1 MPYIEQYINAGST
14 TSNDYFLISR
24 GNVYYKLK
32 QSDMYAEIQALGS
45 GVGTFSLL
53 TDVDTTGVV
62 TGSLITYN
70 GTKYVDTAVA
80 DYFKNGGDTGGA
92 ARTLGNNDNY
102 NLGFETNGTERMR
115 ILDTGE
121 IGFGSTTDSLIDDAQ
136 FYVETTK
143 SVTSILYQSTIG
155 ANAVLSF
162 HGKGTGSVKHEAVSF
177 ISTLTGGTTDDY
189 GRLVIQARYD
199 GGMAG
204 LFNMGQISYDNGSTL
219 DDEMGTSFCLDG
231 RISTATL
238 SVADSGGYGS
248 KTQAT
253 FNLFDISNATPAGG
267 YGQYFEVRANGVVTA
282 KSLPTAD
289 TGLETGSFYVASA
302 ATILAN
308 GDLVV
313 GYKQP

>member
-45 GVGTFSLL
+45 GVGNFSTLA
-53 TDVDTTGVV
+53 DVDVAGVV

-80 DYFKNGGDTGGA
+80 DYFKNGGDTAGA

-102 NLGFETNGTERMR
+102 NLGFETNGTERLR

-121 IGFGSTTDSLIDDAQ
+121 VGIGSTTDSDIDDAKLFVQ
-136 FYVETTK
+136 HSSSSVLGLYKSGTATLNQDFYLDNASSARKKSGIIRCQLDDNTAGAENGVMTFSTIVNGSITT
-143 SVTSILYQSTIG
+143 SEVIALWSNDSQQGVTVDGRGGATIQPNTTLYITSDWTVGSAASADDYYLIDLDDAGTGYNTFRVTSS
-155 ANAVLSF
+155 
-162 HGKGTGSVKHEAVSF
+162 
-177 ISTLTGGTTDDY
+177 
-189 GRLVIQARYD
+189 
-199 GGMAG
+199 
-204 LFNMGQISYDNGSTL
+204 
-219 DDEMGTSFCLDG
+219 G
-231 RISTATL
+231 RISA
-238 SVADSGGYGS
+238 
-248 KTQAT
+248 
-253 FNLFDISNATPAGG
+253 PH
-267 YGQYFEVRANGVVTA
+267 
-282 KSLPTAD
+282 LPTAD
-289 TGLETGSFYVASA
+289 TGLPTGDFYVDTA
-302 ATILAN
+302 ANILAN